1 MSLRCQAE
9 LNWYEVGKET
19 PRDDVLLFLVTD
31 KEPDIIYSGFCT
43 NGQFRITGQLGGIL
57 MLKDSN
63 VTHFAYVN
71 NNLLPKNC
79 KEGCEGSGWH
89 VTKADVPENDEP
101 VAIYPSFQGHQFAV
115 WNKHEQCWDNESGD
129 DYLCDKDAV
138 DKWFPINWGGLV

>member
-71 NNLLPKNC
+71 SNLLPKNC

-89 VTKADVPENDEP
+89 VTKAEVPENDEP

-138 DKWFPINWGGLV
+138 DKWFPINWGGVV

>member
-1 MSLRCQAE
+1 M
-9 LNWYEVGKET
+9 NWYEVGKET
-19 PRDDVLLFLVTD
+19 PRDDILLFLVTD

-57 MLKDSN
+57 MLKDVN

-71 NNLLPKNC
+71 SNMLPKNC

-89 VTKADVPENDEP
+89 VTKDEVPENDEP

-115 WNKHEQCWDNESGD
+115 WNQHEQCWDDESGD
-129 DYLCDKDAV
+129 DYLCDKDEVA
-138 DKWFPINWGGLV
+138 KWYPINWGGVL

>member
-9 LNWYEVGKET
+9 MNWYEVGKET
-19 PRDDVLLFLVTD
+19 PRDDILLFLVTD

-43 NGQFRITGQLGGIL
+43 NGQFRIPGQLGGIL
-57 MLKDSN
+57 MLKDVN

-71 NNLLPKNC
+71 SNMLPKNC

-89 VTKADVPENDEP
+89 VTKDEVPENDEP

-115 WNKHEQCWDNESGD
+115 WNQHEQCWDDESGD
-129 DYLCDKDAV
+129 DYLCNKDEVA
-138 DKWFPINWGGLV
+138 KWYPINWGGVL